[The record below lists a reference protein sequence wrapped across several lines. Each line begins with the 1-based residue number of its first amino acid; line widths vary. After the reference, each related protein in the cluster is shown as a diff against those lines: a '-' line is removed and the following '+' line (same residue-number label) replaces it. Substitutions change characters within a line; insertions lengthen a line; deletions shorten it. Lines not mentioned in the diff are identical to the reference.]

1 MKALEE
7 RIIKDGRVI
16 NDNILKVDSFLT
28 HQVDPVLMTA
38 IGQEFASHFQNKGIT
53 KVATIESSGI
63 SPALITA
70 LNLNVPLV
78 IFKKNAHKALNGS
91 LLHTEVTSFTTGK
104 TFELTASPK
113 FLKPEDHILIIDDI
127 LANGEAITGVIR
139 ILRMAHATVA
149 GTGIIIEKTFQPGRK
164 KITEAGVE
172 VYSLAKIKS
181 MSSSGIEF
189 EE

>member
-7 RIIKDGRVI
+7 RIQKDGRVV
-16 NDNILKVDSFLT
+16 NSDILKVDSFLT
-28 HQVDPVLMTA
+28 HQVDPLLMA
-38 IGQEFASHFQNKGIT
+38 EIGKEFAEHFMGMGIT

-78 IFKKNAHKALNGS
+78 IFKKNASKVLNGS

-113 FLKPEDHILIIDDI
+113 FLKPEDHVLIIDDI

-139 ILRMAHATVA
+139 ILRMAHATAA
-149 GTGIIIEKTFQPGRK
+149 GTGIIVEKTFQPGRK
-164 KITEAGVE
+164 KLKEAGVE

-181 MSSSGIEF
+181 MSPDKIEF
-189 EE
+189 ED